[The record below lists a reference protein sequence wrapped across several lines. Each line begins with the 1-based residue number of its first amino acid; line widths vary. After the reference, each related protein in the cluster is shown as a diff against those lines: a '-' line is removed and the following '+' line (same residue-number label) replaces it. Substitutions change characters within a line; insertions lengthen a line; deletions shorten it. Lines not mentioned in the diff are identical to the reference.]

1 LSAPKRI
8 LVVDDDESIREFVEM
23 ALTDD
28 GYEVATAADGADALE
43 VLKDFDAAL
52 ILLDMRMAGMDGWSF
67 ARAYKDLPD
76 RAPILVL
83 TAARDAAV
91 SAAEIEADAFLA
103 KPFEL
108 RQLLGLVAR
117 LVK

>member
-1 LSAPKRI
+1 MRTGKRI

-28 GYEVATAADGADALE
+28 GYEVATAADGAGALA
-43 VLKDFDAAL
+43 VLEGFDASL

-67 ARAYKDLPD
+67 AEAYKRIPG

-117 LVK
+117 LVR

>member
-1 LSAPKRI
+1 MTGGKRV

-28 GYEVATAADGADALE
+28 GYDVATADDGASALE
-43 VLKDFDAAL
+43 VLKDFAPEV

-67 ARAYKDLPD
+67 ARAYKELPD

-83 TAARDAAV
+83 TAARDAAL
-91 SAAEIEADAFLA
+91 SAADIEADAFLA

-108 RQLLGLVAR
+108 RDLLGLVAR

>member
-1 LSAPKRI
+1 VTQGKRV
-8 LVVDDDESIREFVEM
+8 LVVDDDESIRDFVEM

-28 GYEVATAADGADALE
+28 GYVVATAADGARALE
-43 VLKDFDAAL
+43 VLKDFDAAV

-67 ARAYKDLPD
+67 ARAYKELPD

-83 TAARDAAV
+83 TAARDAAL
-91 SAAEIEADAFLA
+91 SAADIEADAFLA

-108 RQLLGLVAR
+108 RDLLGLVKR